1 MQRRILLHMMTELGQ
16 EPDFCKVREMQQRA
30 LQGSGKTELCYGTAL
45 CADEKSIWIDTAVF
59 TQISVNLILNSRLR
73 KENRLIFRKKCLGEF
88 LFSRRI

>member
-59 TQISVNLILNSRLR
+59 TQISVNLILNSHLR
-73 KENRLIFRKKCLGEF
+73 KEKPSYFQEKVFG
-88 LFSRRI
+88 